1 MNFKKIIAAVISASM
16 VLAGFAGC
24 SDTASNAE
32 TTVQASESAAAAAE
46 NATEEAEADVTA
58 QKETSSEEA
67 TRTIVDHT
75 GAEVTLPAEID
86 RVVIASLWPLP
97 SIYCLFKGSADDL
110 VGMHPGSMSAAQNSY
125 LINVFPELEEVD
137 TSFVVNGEMNI
148 EQLLALE
155 PDVVFYSAGNT
166 EEREKYDAAGIPA
179 VGFSTA
185 IADFDCV
192 ETYAEWIDLLG
203 DIYGDSERANTI
215 IEAGR
220 ETAAEIKAIV
230 DTIPE
235 EDKPSVLML
244 YQYSDGIIQTS
255 GTGFFGHY
263 WIESAG
269 GKNAAGELKSTP
281 EINMEQ
287 IYEWDPDIIFITN
300 FSPYLPED
308 FYNNSIEGHDWSNV
322 SAVKNGKVYKFPL
335 GMYRWFPPSSDAPLS
350 LMWLA
355 KKIQP
360 ELFEYI
366 DMDAE
371 IRSYFEEYYGV
382 TLTDDDIQKIYNPAR
397 EAAGE

>member
-1 MNFKKIIAAVISASM
+1 MNFKIIIAAGASAVMLMS
-16 VLAGFAGC
+16 GFAGC
-24 SDTASNAE
+24 ASPETQSDSPAE
-32 TTVQASESAAAAAE
+32 TSAAAG
-46 NATEEAEADVTA
+46 EAEAVSGA
-58 QKETSSEEA
+58 ASETTGE
-67 TRTIVDHT
+67 TRVITDHT

-110 VGMHPGSMSAAQNSY
+110 VGMHPGSMSAAENSY
-125 LINVFPELEEVD
+125 LINVFPELGEVD

-185 IADFDCV
+185 VAEFDVV
-192 ETYAEWIDLLG
+192 ETYAKWIELLG

-220 ETAAEIKAIV
+220 ETAAEVKAVV

-235 EDKPSVLML
+235 EEKPSVLML
-244 YQYSDGIIQTS
+244 YHYSDGVIKTS
-255 GTGFFGHY
+255 GTGFYGHY

-269 GKNAAGELKSTP
+269 GRNVAEELESTP

-287 IYEWDPDIIFITN
+287 IYEWDPEIIFITN

-308 FYNNSIEGHDWSNV
+308 FYNNTIEGHDWSNV
-322 SAVKNGKVYKFPL
+322 FAVKNGKVYKFPL

-355 KKIQP
+355 SKVQP
-360 ELFEYI
+360 ERFADI
-366 DMDAE
+366 DMDTE
-371 IRSYFEEYYGV
+371 IKSYFEEYYGV
-382 TLTDDDIQKIYNPAR
+382 TLTDEDIQKICNPAR